1 MGLTGEFPLMSREAE
16 MDRILTGL
24 SEPRPAAFV
33 LAGAAGVGKTRLAG
47 TAAQSAATLGFSVA
61 KVVATRAVTPI
72 PFGPFAPLLPPAG
85 QSTPDLLGLLR
96 LAGDAI
102 VARAGPA
109 GKLLLTVDD
118 AQFLDEGSAAL
129 LHQFVRELACD
140 VMVTVRVPGPAP
152 DAVTALWKDGLA
164 ERIDLRPWNEAQT
177 EAVLTAYLGGPVASG
192 SVRRLW
198 ELSQG
203 NALYL
208 RELLIGAMDSGTLRR
223 DGGIWSLTR
232 PLTASGRLVE
242 LVAARLSGLAA
253 GTTAVLELLAVG
265 EPLGLTVL
273 EKLTDPSGVEE
284 AEAQGLVHLSTD
296 GRRTLARL
304 AHPVYGESLRNSM
317 PRSRLRRISATL
329 AEAIATTGARRRD
342 DLLRLGRWQLDSGSA
357 REAGLLTRAAQ
368 RAGEMFDFG
377 LAARLAQAALDAG
390 GGVDAGLARGEAL
403 FRSGQHREAETVL
416 AGAASLSQDDRD
428 LARIASARAHNF
440 ANLLGDPDAAMAV
453 LDEAL
458 AVITDDAPRLQLL
471 GRLATIKVF
480 EPNPEA
486 ALVAAGPLLAS
497 DDDVMASR
505 GAYVSSIAMALLGRG
520 QDAVSVAYAGMER
533 HRRAAGLPQLP
544 QAQLIGAIMGH
555 VAAGRLAAAEA
566 DAEAARQACLVAGD
580 KEGQASHLF
589 LTGWVLTERGHLD
602 RAAKAFLDGASVNR
616 EIHDPAA
623 LRWCVAGLALVEAM
637 RGHASEA
644 QAAAAERDELPVTPM
659 MIYETD
665 VVDRSRAWV
674 RACTGELSRAREIL
688 ASAAERAAAC
698 RLRVAE
704 AKVLHDIAR
713 LGQPE
718 AVAERLAVLAREAE
732 GGLVAALAG
741 HVTALAGASAPGL
754 EAAGQAFEELGASL
768 LAAEAYLAAASAYR
782 SGGLARPAS
791 AMTRRA
797 AELAVACGDARTP
810 GLSPGTTTWGLTR
823 REQEVAAMAAAGA
836 SSREIAA
843 RLVLSV
849 RTVDNHLQ
857 NIYSKLGVTRRDE
870 LARLLGR

>member
-1 MGLTGEFPLMSREAE
+1 MSREAE

-24 SEPRPAAFV
+24 SDARPAAFV
-33 LAGAAGVGKTRLAG
+33 LAGAAGVGKTRLAAT
-47 TAAQSAATLGFSVA
+47 TAEAAAALGFSVA
-61 KVVATRAVTPI
+61 KVVATRAATPI
-72 PFGPFAPLLPPAG
+72 PFGPFAPFLPPAG

-102 VARAGPA
+102 LARAGPA

-118 AQFLDEGSAAL
+118 AQFLDESSAAL
-129 LHQFVRELACD
+129 LHQLVREPACD
-140 VMVTVRVPGPAP
+140 VVVTVRTPGPAP

-203 NALYL
+203 NGLYL
-208 RELLIGAMDSGTLRR
+208 RELLAGAMDSGTLRR
-223 DGGIWSLTR
+223 EGGIWSLSR
-232 PLTASGRLVE
+232 PLTTVGRLVE
-242 LVAARLSGLAA
+242 LVAARLSGLAPE
-253 GTTAVLELLAVG
+253 TTAVLELLAVG
-265 EPLGLTVL
+265 EPLGVAVL
-273 EKLTDPSGVEE
+273 EKLTDPAAVED
-284 AEAQGLVHLSTD
+284 AEAQGLVQLSAD
-296 GRRTLARL
+296 GRRVLARL

-329 AEAIATTGARRRD
+329 AETIALTGARRRD
-342 DLLRLGRWQLDSGSA
+342 DLLRQGRWQLDSGSA

-390 GGVDAGLARGEAL
+390 GGVDAGLALGEAM
-403 FRSGQHREAETVL
+403 FRSGQHREAEAVL
-416 AGAASLSQDDRD
+416 ASVAALGQTDRD

-458 AVITDDAPRLQLL
+458 AVVTDSAPRLQLL

-480 EPNPEA
+480 EPDPEA
-486 ALVAAGPLLAS
+486 ALAAAGPLLAS

-520 QDAVSVAYAGMER
+520 QGAVSVAYAGLER
-533 HRRAAGLPQLP
+533 HRRTAGLPQLP
-544 QAQLIGAIMGH
+544 EAQLIGAVMGH
-555 VAAGRLAAAEA
+555 VAAGHLAEAEA
-566 DAEAARQACLVAGD
+566 DAGTGRQACLAAGD
-580 KEGQASHLF
+580 KEGHATHLF
-589 LTGWVLTERGHLD
+589 LTGWVVIERGHLD

-623 LRWCVAGLALVEAM
+623 LRWCLAGLALAEAM
-637 RGHASEA
+637 RGHSREA
-644 QAAAAERDELPVTPM
+644 EAAAAERDELPVSPM
-659 MIYETD
+659 MAYETD

-674 RACTGELSRAREIL
+674 SVCAGELSRAREIL
-688 ASAAERAAAC
+688 RSAAERAAAC
-698 RLRVAE
+698 QLRVAE
-704 AKVLHDIAR
+704 AKVLHDVAR

-718 AVAERLAVLAREAE
+718 AVAPRLAVIAAE
-732 GGLVAALAG
+732 VDGGFVAALAA
-741 HVTALAGASAPGL
+741 HATALVRASAAGL
-754 EAAGQAFEELGASL
+754 AAAGQAFEALGAAL
-768 LAAEAYLAAASAYR
+768 LAAEAYLAAAAAYR
-782 SGGLARPAS
+782 SGGQARS
-791 AMTRRA
+791 ATAMSRRA
-797 AELAVACGDARTP
+797 AELAIACGDARTP
-810 GLSPGTTTWGLTR
+810 GLSPGATMWRLTR
-823 REQEVAAMAAAGA
+823 REQEIAAMAAAGA
-836 SSREIAA
+836 SSREIAD

-870 LARLLGR
+870 LVRLLDS